1 VAQLPS
7 KAPYSKRFEEA
18 VGQACESA
26 AARQGARLLG
36 LAASTVRAIDLRHLE
51 RWDEKRRQTPKRRYF
66 RLTGKPGRGYLE
78 SMSEQTIQLL
88 DAFESLPSD
97 DKLAFVVEI
106 MRRTRELPF
115 DSGPITDEEIGEAGK
130 AMFALLDRDE
140 NAQETGTA

>member
-1 VAQLPS
+1 
-7 KAPYSKRFEEA
+7 
-18 VGQACESA
+18 
-26 AARQGARLLG
+26 
-36 LAASTVRAIDLRHLE
+36 
-51 RWDEKRRQTPKRRYF
+51 
-66 RLTGKPGRGYLE
+66 
-78 SMSEQTIQLL
+78 MSEQTIQLL

-140 NAQETGTA
+140 NAQETRTA